1 MTAAHRLNYMALTS
15 VWFLRSIDIMDRKPI
30 DANLAE
36 VLDHNARAIAANNQ
50 ARIRELRR
58 YATKGFAEVFNLA
71 PLLLNV
77 NQPDQP
83 AYIHDPDTPFG
94 VKYIERQLW
103 LPSEDRQPPSFFA
116 PAPQAG
122 PGAAAAT
129 AMEHQIRTDCELNGC
144 PALGGRPV
152 VESLFLIGSS
162 GSVGHNASS
171 DLDYWVCHEDGVLE
185 GKRLALF
192 KQKLAAI
199 SKWAREKHDTEAN
212 FYLIN
217 LTELRKGHLTRLD
230 ESETEGE
237 VAPLLLLE
245 EFYRTCLFV
254 AGRQPLWPVMPLEVD
269 ADSYR
274 RLSSELAGA
283 LESEYVD
290 LGFPALPPPQEL
302 LAAALWLARKSEAD
316 PFKGLLKIM
325 VLLDYV
331 ESDLTRDPLCHKVKE
346 DILSTAEEELP
357 VDPYI
362 VTINRVT
369 EYGAVYLSPEELDLL
384 RMASALKIIG
394 GDEGQS
400 AFFIP
405 GNSPKRQLLSQWA
418 KKWNWSRDRIV
429 HLVNYSA
436 WPERDQLNFGGELL
450 NMLTGVY
457 IRIAQYLIK
466 KYPGQINPQ
475 DDELAPLAARLLT
488 RMGGLG
494 CTVETLPSQIHY
506 KSVSGKLFLEYD
518 KEGLWLLHA
527 LGGSDSRPGEHNLI
541 YGCPRAAKAAAW
553 LVHNRI
559 YSPDKDLSLGSSA
572 SGYPAADDFKNFLE
586 LLRQAF
592 PYFELRHCDLDNLWS
607 TGGQGKIVLALN
619 FEIDPEETPEL
630 VTADMIIRTGWGEM
644 RHFLV
649 ETGGGAPLADRY
661 LKIIK
666 TILKECGS
674 KVRPESLLFLPP
686 ATAELRKAMMNIKG
700 GLSATAKRKRPDGL
714 GKSRIDI

>member
-1 MTAAHRLNYMALTS
+1 
-15 VWFLRSIDIMDRKPI
+15 MDKKI
-30 DANLAE
+30 IKAE
-36 VLDHNARAIAANNQ
+36 LVKELEQNSRAIAANNQ

-58 YATKGFAEVFNLA
+58 YATEGFAKVFNRV
-71 PLLLNV
+71 PRLLNV
-77 NQPDQP
+77 NRPDEP
-83 AYIHDPDTPFG
+83 GYVPDPETPFG
-94 VKYIERQLW
+94 VKYIDRHLW
-103 LPSEDRQPPSFFA
+103 LPQEEHRIGTPPQPV
-116 PAPQAG
+116 
-122 PGAAAAT
+122 
-129 AMEHQIRTDCELNGC
+129 
-144 PALGGRPV
+144 RPV

-171 DLDYWVCHEDGVLE
+171 DLDYWVCHEDGMMEGRALE
-185 GKRLALF
+185 LF
-192 KQKLAAI
+192 QRKLAAI
-199 SKWAREKHDTEAN
+199 SKWAWEKHETEAN

-217 LTELRKGHLTRLD
+217 LADLRRGHLTKLD
-230 ESETEGE
+230 KAETEGE

-254 AGRQPLWPVMPLEVD
+254 AGRQPLWPVLPLATDGEQ
-269 ADSYR
+269 YFK
-274 RLSSELAGA
+274 LSPGLAGSP
-283 LESEYVD
+283 ESEFVD
-290 LGFPALPPPQEL
+290 LGFPSLPPPQEL

-346 DILSTAEEELP
+346 EILGSPEDELP

-369 EYGAVYLSPEELDLL
+369 DYGMVYLSPEQLDLL

-394 GDEGQS
+394 GGSEQQP

-405 GNSPKRQLLSQWA
+405 NNSPKRLLLSQWA
-418 KKWNWSRDRIV
+418 KKWHWSRDRIV
-429 HLVNYSA
+429 HLVNYNS
-436 WPERDQLNFGGELL
+436 WPERDQLHFGAEIL
-450 NMLTGVY
+450 NMLTSVY

-475 DDELAPLAARLLT
+475 DDDLAPLAARLLT

-506 KSVSGKLFLEYD
+506 RSISSQLYLDYD
-518 KEGLWLLHA
+518 PKEGNWSLHA
-527 LGGSDSRPGEHNLI
+527 LSGTDGRPNEHNLI

-559 YSPDKDLSLGSSA
+559 YGSGKNLTINNSQLKSPTAES
-572 SGYPAADDFKNFLE
+572 FKGFLE
-586 LLRQAF
+586 LLQQAF

-607 TGGQGKIVLALN
+607 PGGQGKIVLALN
-619 FEIDPEETPEL
+619 FESPAEADPEL
-630 VTADMIIRTGWGEM
+630 STADIIIRTGWGEM
-644 RHFLV
+644 RHYLV
-649 ETGGGAPLADRY
+649 ETTASSPLADRY
-661 LKIIK
+661 LKVIQ
-666 TILKECGS
+666 TVLKECGPNT
-674 KVRPESLLFLPP
+674 KPENLSFLQPQTP
-686 ATAELRKAMMNIKG
+686 ELRKAMMNIKG
-700 GLSATAKRKRPDGL
+700 GLSAAAKRKRPDGS